1 MIRAMIIDDEP
12 NARRELEKLLG
23 QTGEFEIVG
32 QCGNAVEGVKLIN
45 KLRPEVIFL
54 DIQMPVIGGFELLS
68 MIDDEIM
75 PHVVFVTAYD
85 EFAVR
90 AFEEKTLDY
99 LLKPLRL
106 ERLEKTVEKLHEHLR
121 SRKSPDYDT
130 EPLTRIPCIK
140 GGNIKLV
147 APEAVE
153 YAFTDQ
159 TGVHL
164 LVDGEL
170 FNTDLTLKALE
181 ERTALLRCHRQCL
194 VNIHQVDQ
202 IIPGESGCADIKT
215 ASGRMVP
222 VSRRHLK
229 NIKRLV
235 GI

>member
-1 MIRAMIIDDEP
+1 MIRALIIDDEP
-12 NARRELEKLLG
+12 NARRELEKLLVK
-23 QTGEFEIVG
+23 TGEFELIG
-32 QCGNAVEGVKLIN
+32 ECGNAVEGVKMIN
-45 KLRPEVIFL
+45 RQRPEVIFL

-68 MIDDEIM
+68 MIDRDIM

-99 LLKPLRL
+99 LLKPVRL

-121 SRKSPDYDT
+121 THTTPDYET

-140 GGNIKLV
+140 GGNIKLI

-153 YAFTDQ
+153 YAYTDQ
-159 TGVHL
+159 SGVHL
-164 LVDGEL
+164 LVGGEL

-181 ERTALLRCHRQCL
+181 ERTELLRCHRQCL
-194 VNIHQVDQ
+194 VNIRQVDQ
-202 IIPGESGCADIKT
+202 IIPRDSGCADIT
-215 ASGRMVP
+215 TSSGQIIP
-222 VSRRHLK
+222 ASRRYLK
-229 NIKRLV
+229 NLKKLV

>member
-1 MIRAMIIDDEP
+1 MIKAIIIDDEP
-12 NARRELEKLLG
+12 HARRELEKLLG
-23 QTGEFEIVG
+23 QTGEFDLVG

-45 KLRPEVIFL
+45 QLRPEVIFL
-54 DIQMPVIGGFELLS
+54 DIQMPVIGGFEMLS
-68 MIDDEIM
+68 MIDAEIM

-85 EFAVR
+85 EFAVL

-106 ERLEKTVEKLHEHLR
+106 DRLQKTVEKLREHLH
-121 SRKSPDYDT
+121 SHTASDYTT
-130 EPLTRIPCIK
+130 EPLTRIPCVK
-140 GGNIKLV
+140 SGNIKLI
-147 APEAVE
+147 APEMVE

-159 TGVHL
+159 SGVHL
-164 LVDGEL
+164 LVGGEQ
-170 FNTDLTLKALE
+170 FNTDLTLKVLE
-181 ERTALLRCHRQCL
+181 ERTSLLRCHRQCL

-215 ASGRMVP
+215 TSGRTVP

-229 NIKRLV
+229 NIKKLV

>member
-1 MIRAMIIDDEP
+1 MIRAIIIDDEP
-12 NARRELEKLLG
+12 HARRELEKLLG
-23 QTGEFEIVG
+23 QIGQFEIVG

-54 DIQMPVIGGFELLS
+54 DIQMPVIGGFEMLS
-68 MIDDEIM
+68 MIDDDIM

-106 ERLEKTVEKLHEHLR
+106 ERLEKTVEKLKEHLR
-121 SRKSPDYDT
+121 SHKIPDYET
-130 EPLTRIPCIK
+130 EPLTRIPCVK

-147 APEAVE
+147 APETVE

-164 LVDGEL
+164 LVAGEL

-181 ERTALLRCHRQCL
+181 ERTPLLRCHRQCL

-202 IIPGESGCADIKT
+202 IIPGEGGCADIKT
-215 ASGRMVP
+215 ASGRTVP

>member
-1 MIRAMIIDDEP
+1 MIRALIIDDEP
-12 NARRELEKLLG
+12 NARRELEKLLVKTG
-23 QTGEFEIVG
+23 QFELIGE
-32 QCGNAVEGVKLIN
+32 CGNAVEGVKMIN
-45 KLRPEVIFL
+45 RQRPEVIFL
-54 DIQMPVIGGFELLS
+54 DIQMPVIGGFEMLS
-68 MIDDEIM
+68 MIDRDIM

-99 LLKPLRL
+99 LLKPVRL

-121 SRKSPDYDT
+121 THTVPDYET

-140 GGNIKLV
+140 GGNIKLI

-153 YAFTDQ
+153 YAYTDQ
-159 TGVHL
+159 SGVHL
-164 LVDGEL
+164 LVDGDV
-170 FNTDLTLKALE
+170 FNTDMTLKALE
-181 ERTALLRCHRQCL
+181 ERSDLIRCHRKCL

-202 IIPGESGCADIKT
+202 IIPGESGTAEIKT
-215 ASGRMVP
+215 TSGHMVP

-229 NIKRLV
+229 DLKRLV